1 MGKIRLYVI
10 IALCWAGIAQAAAEN
25 YPIRGRVIDRIARTP
40 VAYAS
45 VVIVGQG
52 DKGASADAE
61 GNFVIENVKPGIY
74 RLEASMLGYTSAVT
88 PEYIVSAA
96 TLPRRLFAVRDSSQS
111 VNCGRELF
119 HAPPKIV
126 YRRDSLRRVDCCRG
140 LSAA

>member
-96 TLPRRLFAVRDSSQS
+96 TLPRRLFAVRDSS
-111 VNCGRELF
+111 
-119 HAPPKIV
+119 
-126 YRRDSLRRVDCCRG
+126 RRVDCVQG